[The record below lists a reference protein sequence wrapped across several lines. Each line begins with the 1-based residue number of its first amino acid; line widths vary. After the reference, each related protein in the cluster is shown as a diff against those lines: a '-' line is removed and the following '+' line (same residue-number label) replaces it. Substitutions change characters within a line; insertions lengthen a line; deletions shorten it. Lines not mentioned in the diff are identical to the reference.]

1 MRYRGPG
8 LAIVVLWWGYGV
20 ARGAIFGDY
29 GERWGLMGTDG
40 DSVDVIPS
48 LPRNLLVVYT
58 TYNVHPARRSFDS
71 VSLRSG

>member
-1 MRYRGPG
+1 M
-8 LAIVVLWWGYGV
+8 GV
-20 ARGAIFGDY
+20 DR
-29 GERWGLMGTDG
+29 